1 MDVSI
6 LVGGQAGDGIKQA
19 GVIIAKIFNQ
29 LGYHVFVYDDYQSLV
44 RGGHNFS
51 IVRVA
56 DEKVYSH
63 NDHVDLLVAF
73 NQDTIEKHGWRTKET
88 IYDSDKVKAKG
99 TEIPAQSW
107 AKEKGSPLL
116 RNSIFIG
123 AVCKYTGVNLSV
135 AEGVIKSSFHRLIDE
150 NLEALKFG
158 YNAVEQKHDFKKIG
172 KPREVLTGNEAIS
185 RGATATGMKLYIAY
199 PMTPASSILHYLAKN
214 GEKLGVVTVQ
224 EENEIAVANMA
235 VGSCFA
241 GVRTMVGTSGG
252 GFALMTETVSL
263 CALSETPVVFV
274 VSQRT
279 GPSTG
284 VPTYTMQADLK
295 FVLNAGHGDV
305 TRIVIAP
312 GDAEESYELT
322 GKTMNLAWKYQVP
335 GFVLV
340 DKHISESTFSAE
352 LPEAKPE
359 EPKLWD
365 GKGEYMRYKFTEDG
379 ISSLAFPGD
388 VYTCKGTSY
397 EHDEKGLTIEEDI
410 NAINRMQEKRLK
422 KMEVLKEEL
431 KGEETVKV
439 YGNPDSKVT
448 LLTWGSTKGAC
459 IEAAKELNLKVV
471 QPLYLEPMPMW
482 ELEKHLKGRVI
493 AVEVNATG
501 QLADILG
508 VKERIL
514 KYDGR
519 PFTPEELKKK
529 LEEIL

>member
-19 GVIIAKIFNQ
+19 GVIIAKIFNEI
-29 LGYHVFVYDDYQSLV
+29 GYHVFIYDDYQSLV

-51 IVRVA
+51 IVRVS
-56 DEKVYSH
+56 DEKVHSH

-73 NQDTIEKHGWRTKET
+73 NQDTIEKHEWRTKET
-88 IYDSDKVKAKG
+88 IYDSDKVKTDG
-99 TEIPAQSW
+99 TGIPAQSW
-107 AKEKGSPLL
+107 AKKKGSALL

-123 AVCKYTGVNLSV
+123 AICKYTGINLNV
-135 AEGVIKSSFHRLIDE
+135 AEKIIKNSFHKLLDE
-150 NLEALKFG
+150 NMEALKFG
-158 YNAVEQKHDFKKIG
+158 YDSVEKKHDFKKIG
-172 KPREVLTGNEAIS
+172 KPRNVMTGNEAIS
-185 RGATATGMKLYIAY
+185 LGATAAGMKLYIAY
-199 PMTPASSILHYLAKN
+199 PMTPASSILHYLAKH

-224 EENEIAVANMA
+224 EENEIAVVNMA

-274 VSQRT
+274 VSQRA

-312 GDAEESYELT
+312 GDAEESYLLT
-322 GKTMNLAWKYQVP
+322 GKTMNLAWKYQIP

-352 LPEAKPE
+352 FPEVKPE

-365 GKGEYMRYKFTEDG
+365 GKGEYERYKLTEDG
-379 ISSLAFPGD
+379 ISPLAFPGD
-388 VYTCKGTSY
+388 VYTCKGSSY
-397 EHDEKGLTIEEDI
+397 EHDEKGITIEEETKMI
-410 NAINRMQEKRLK
+410 NKMQEKRLK
-422 KMEVLKEEL
+422 KMEALREEL

-459 IEAAKELNLKVV
+459 IEAAKELGLKVV
-471 QPLYLEPMPMW
+471 QPLYLEPMPTW

-508 VKERIL
+508 IKEKIL